1 MRPEPTIDLSTPRR
15 TSPLGALLAVFGIE
29 QLRPLLPI
37 VFIAASSG
45 RFLLVL
51 GGGLV
56 VGVLYNA
63 ASWWRRTWWYAD
75 GVLHLDEGVVV
86 HNQRR
91 IPVER
96 IQHVELEQRLRH
108 QLFGLSVVRVETA
121 GGSEAELSLDAVTQR
136 EAEAL
141 RAGVAT
147 VSTSASSG
155 AVGAAAPE
163 VLVRLPPARL
173 LLAGVTGPE
182 VAAVLAA
189 LAVGFDL
196 LADLGLDPDAF
207 GRVEATVL
215 TTAVLV
221 VVAVPLWLFVA
232 GLIGV
237 ARRWDLTATIRGD
250 ELRVTYGLFRKAEFT
265 VDLSRVQDVRVAHR
279 LLLRPFGRADI
290 RVRTAASGGGDHSR
304 VDIPLLDRA
313 EIEHVLARV
322 VPAALPLPELVPAPH
337 GARRRAGVRGIVAG
351 TAVGALV
358 ALTLWSTGA
367 MAVIVVPL
375 CTAVGL
381 ACGEAYYRG
390 LGVGSTGDGR
400 VLHSRSGAF
409 TRHHAIVPVER
420 LQSTAVAS
428 SWFQRRRQLATVRL
442 DLAGASVAI
451 ADRSDPEAGDLAA
464 TALSA

>member
-1 MRPEPTIDLSTPRR
+1 MRPEPTVDLSTPRR
-15 TSPLGALLAVFGIE
+15 TSALGAALAVFGVE

-37 VFIAASSG
+37 VIVAASSG

-51 GGGLV
+51 GGALILGLA
-56 VGVLYNA
+56 YNA
-63 ASWWRRTWWYAD
+63 LSWWRRTWWYVD
-75 GVLHLDEGVVV
+75 GVLHLDEGLLV

-121 GGSEAELSLDAVTQR
+121 GGSDAELSLDAVTQR
-136 EAEAL
+136 EAESL
-141 RAGVAT
+141 RAGVALVRT
-147 VSTSASSG
+147 PASPAAG
-155 AVGAAAPE
+155 APPPE
-163 VLVRLPPARL
+163 VLVRLPPSRL
-173 LLAGVTGPE
+173 LLAGITGPE

-189 LAVGFDL
+189 FAVAFDL
-196 LADLGLDPDAF
+196 LTDLGLDPEDF

-215 TTAVLV
+215 TTAILV
-221 VVAVPLWLFVA
+221 IVGVPLWLFVA

-265 VDLSRVQDVRVAHR
+265 VDLGRVQDVRLAHR

-313 EIEHVLARV
+313 EIERVLARV
-322 VPAALPLPELVPAPH
+322 VPAALPVPDLAPAPR
-337 GARRRAGVRGIVAG
+337 GARRRAQIRGV
-351 TAVGALV
+351 AVGA
-358 ALTLWSTGA
+358 
-367 MAVIVVPL
+367 
-375 CTAVGL
+375 AVGL
-381 ACGEAYYRG
+381 LVAAALWTVGAAAAIAVPVCIVVGLGCGESYYRG
-390 LGVGSTGDGR
+390 LGVGSTGDGQ

-409 TRHHAIVPVER
+409 TRHHAIVPVSR
-420 LQSTAVAS
+420 LQSTAVEA
-428 SWFQRRRQLATVRL
+428 SWFQRRRALSTVRL
-442 DLAGASVAI
+442 DLAGANVSIV
-451 ADRSDPEAGDLAA
+451 DRSVPEAAQLAA
-464 TALSA
+464 TVLSV